1 MEKPQLEKVIER
13 LKRADLEMWEV
24 DGEDFDAKYL
34 AWRPRFKITL
44 NGVKFD
50 IRICAKVS
58 DFTRTKYYYFLSI
71 EDWHRKFEVTY
82 DDRKNYAEQ
91 KQLKDFYE
99 NLLPFLRKREE
110 EKLDKERTE
119 FKKAID
125 ELLSD

>member
-24 DGEDFDAKYL
+24 DGEEFDAKNPVYK
-34 AWRPRFKITL
+34 PRFKITL

-50 IRICAKVS
+50 IRICAKVGE
-58 DFTRTKYYYFLSI
+58 FTTKYYYSLLI
-71 EDWHRKFEVTY
+71 ENWDRKFEITY
-82 DDRKNYAEQ
+82 DNRKNRTEQ
-91 KQLKDFYE
+91 ELLQKFYE
-99 NLLPFLRKREE
+99 DIYPILRKREE
-110 EKLDKERTE
+110 EKLDQERTE